1 MTSCP
6 RRRRARPKRSL
17 VGFVVIVSV
26 GAFLTMVSAAPG
38 SSTSLLSARGT
49 HTSKE
54 LRGRIAATSFQGAT
68 TVPVQRVYGSDAIAT
83 SIAVSQ
89 AEFTSAGSAKA
100 VVLARS
106 DFFADALAG
115 GPLAAKLGGP
125 LLITPGA
132 SLSSSLDS
140 RVQNEIERVLP
151 VGDTVYILGGA
162 LALSSSIDSALQAL
176 GYVTQRIAG
185 ADQFATA
192 VDVADQ
198 LGNPSTIFEATGLS
212 FQDALSSV
220 PAAILERGAI
230 LLTEGSTQ
238 APATAAYLAQHPG
251 DTRYAIGGPL
261 AAAGADPT
269 ATAVWGDD
277 LYETSAAVASRFF
290 SDGTTFGAA
299 TGTNFPDALSGGVFM
314 GDIGNPGPILLVQPS
329 GPLPSS
335 ISQYLI
341 SSLPTLVQG
350 YLFGGPLAVGDGVLA
365 ELETPDSTIQTQ
377 TAESS
382 NWSGYIVSAGPYSEV
397 EGTFTVPEL
406 TSYVP
411 NADFAEW
418 VGIDGFPKGNDSL
431 IQAGVLEEWE
441 DSNTIGIGAWW
452 EILPAPATFIP
463 PTAISVYPG
472 DQVSV
477 TISQVSGSEW
487 SIVLY
492 DQTSGQTFSTEQA
505 YDGPESSAE
514 WIVEAPTA
522 DNAQTTLAPFSPD
535 VDFSLLASV
544 GSETNLWDVLMVQAD
559 EQVST
564 PSDMSSSGFAVAYG
578 GATPPAP

>member
-1 MTSCP
+1 MT
-6 RRRRARPKRSL
+6 
-17 VGFVVIVSV
+17 V
-26 GAFLTMVSAAPG
+26 GAFLTVVSASPA
-38 SSTSLLSARGT
+38 SSTSVRSTRSA
-49 HTSKE
+49 HTINA
-54 LRGRIAATSFQGAT
+54 LHGRIAATSFQGAT
-68 TVPVQRVYGSDAIAT
+68 TVSVQRVYGSDAIAT

-89 AEFTSAGSAKA
+89 AEFPSADSANA

-132 SLSSSLDS
+132 SLSSNLDS
-140 RVQNEIERVLP
+140 RVETEIERVLP
-151 VGDTVYILGGA
+151 VGDTVYILGGV
-162 LALSSSIDSALQAL
+162 LALSSSIDSALQAV

-192 VDVADQ
+192 VDIAEQ
-198 LGNPSTIFEATGLS
+198 LGDPSTVFEATGLS

-220 PAAILERGAI
+220 PAAILEHGAI

-238 APATAAYLAQHPG
+238 APATAAYLSQHPG

-314 GDIGNPGPILLVQPS
+314 GDLGNPGPMLLVQPS
-329 GPLPSS
+329 GPLPAS

-341 SSLPTLVQG
+341 SSLPTLTQG
-350 YLFGGPLAVGDGVLA
+350 YLFGGPLAVGDDVLT
-365 ELETPDSTIQTQ
+365 ELETPDSAIQTQ
-377 TAESS
+377 TVESS
-382 NWSGYIVSAGPYSEV
+382 NWSGYIASAGPYTEV

-411 NADFAEW
+411 DSIFAEW
-418 VGIDGFPKGNDSL
+418 VGIDGFPNGNNSL
-431 IQAGVLEEWE
+431 IQAGFLEAWQ
-441 DSNTIGIGAWW
+441 DSNTIVGGAWW

-463 PTAISVYPG
+463 SHTMSVNPG

-477 TISQVSGSEW
+477 AISQVSGSEW

-492 DQTSGQTFSTEQA
+492 DQTNEQSFSTEQS

-522 DNAQTTLAPFSPD
+522 NGAQSTLAPYSPD
-535 VDFSLLASV
+535 VEFTSLAAV

-578 GATPPAP
+578 DTAPPAP